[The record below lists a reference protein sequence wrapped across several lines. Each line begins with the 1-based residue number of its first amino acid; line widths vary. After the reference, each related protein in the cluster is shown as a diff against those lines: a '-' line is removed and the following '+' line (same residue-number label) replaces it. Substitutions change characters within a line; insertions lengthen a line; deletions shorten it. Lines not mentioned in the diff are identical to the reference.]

1 MNCRKLKIL
10 IPIKWIK
17 TEYIKMAINNV
28 KNDNVNV
35 LLKSKNITL
44 DLYIQVEIIGKRKKI
59 K

>member
-1 MNCRKLKIL
+1 
-10 IPIKWIK
+10 
-17 TEYIKMAINNV
+17 MAINNV